1 MREDFLFKEIHF
13 ARVRIKLFG
22 KRERVGKELRLL
34 KEKRRDSR
42 TDCTERDTG
51 TLAKEGEGMQGPQI
65 GTQTQL
71 RNLTFDR

>member
-1 MREDFLFKEIHF
+1 MEK
-13 ARVRIKLFG
+13 
-22 KRERVGKELRLL
+22 GKELGKVRLL